1 MFWAGRSLEDDLL
14 TTPSIDPIQP
24 NFVSSQIPPKK
35 QALILSSYYRGIL
48 GFPCLPLPI
57 IPIFCGT
64 LSWSS
69 LFLQYLDHFQQVK
82 ANIPQELCKN
92 GQVWR
97 SEEKGMWS
105 QHWDFREEKITGN
118 TSLPIPKTQ
127 ISVSFESRLKI

>member
-97 SEEKGMWS
+97 SNRGERDVESTLGFQGGKNHRQHFITHPKNSNFS
-105 QHWDFREEKITGN
+105 QF
-118 TSLPIPKTQ
+118 
-127 ISVSFESRLKI
+127 